1 MFFIQRMKHSI
12 KTLLQDL
19 VIFLLPYYLK
29 ILMKTSKVIE
39 LNKEVIEP
47 YLKTSKPF
55 ILALW
60 HCNAFTGP
68 ILLRDMDLYVLIS
81 QSKDGELIDRIVKKF
96 HNFSVRGST
105 TRGGIQALKILV
117 KFGKEGKR
125 LLITPDGPKGPAFKV
140 QPGIITLASLTGL
153 PIIPYHHESLKQIK
167 AKSWDS
173 LRIPLLFNTIVTRYG
188 DPIFIPAKLDEEQL
202 QYYCNLLE
210 NQMMQ
215 NLIETE
221 KKREALLNLHSN

>member
-1 MFFIQRMKHSI
+1 MKKSI
-12 KTLLQDL
+12 KTILQDF

-29 ILMKTSKVIE
+29 ILMKTSKVVL

-47 YLKTSKPF
+47 YLSNSKPF

-68 ILLRDMDLYVLIS
+68 ILIRDMDLYILIS
-81 QSKDGELIDRIVKKF
+81 QSRDGELIDRIVKKF
-96 HNFSVRGST
+96 NNHSVRGST

-117 KFGKEGKR
+117 KLGKEGKR
-125 LLITPDGPKGPAFKV
+125 ILITPDGPKGPAFKV
-140 QPGIITLASLTGL
+140 QPGIVSLASLTGL
-153 PIIPYHHESLKQIK
+153 PIIPFHHESLKQIK

-173 LRIPLLFNTIVTRYG
+173 IRIPSLFNTIVIRYG
-188 DPIFIPAKLDEEQL
+188 EPVYIPPNLNNDEL
-202 QYYCNLLE
+202 VYYCNLVE

-215 NLIETE
+215 NLMETE
-221 KKREALLNLHSN
+221 KKREELLNYNSK